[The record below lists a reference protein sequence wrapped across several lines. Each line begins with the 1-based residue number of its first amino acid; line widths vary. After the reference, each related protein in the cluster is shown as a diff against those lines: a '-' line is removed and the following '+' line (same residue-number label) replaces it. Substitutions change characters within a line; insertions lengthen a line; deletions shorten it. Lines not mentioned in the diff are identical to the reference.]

1 MDVVEMQA
9 RIAALEA
16 RLAEEIQARQGLAE
30 EVDLLRAV
38 IDEMPVGVI
47 VEDTSGRYRMYNAH
61 MRAIAGEPGSRGV
74 FVSDGV
80 SPAPPERE
88 PTRRALG
95 GEVVDN
101 LESLLAATDEEG
113 RGTWISQ
120 SSRPLRDAN
129 GVVRA
134 AVTVTR
140 DVTEHKDILRELDDA
155 ILASDDEKR
164 ALIDQLE
171 AGIDALSTPI
181 IEVWD
186 DVLALPVIGAVDD
199 RRGAEITSR
208 LLDAVVSRGS
218 RFVII
223 DWTGVDTMDTNS
235 ARHLLDLVRA
245 VELVGAECILT
256 GIRPAVAVSLL
267 HLDVRFEHLRLL
279 RNVRYGLRHCF
290 ARLGRRAVMPGRGA
304 G

>member
-1 MDVVEMQA
+1 MQS

-16 RLAEEIQARQGLAE
+16 RLAEERQAREGLAE
-30 EVDLLRAV
+30 ELDLLRAV

-47 VEDTSGRYRMYNAH
+47 VEDTSGRRRMYNKQ
-61 MRAIAGEPGSRGV
+61 MRAIASEPGARRV

-80 SPAPPERE
+80 SPAPLERD
-88 PTRRALG
+88 PTRRALL
-95 GEVVDN
+95 GEGVDN
-101 LESLLAATDEEG
+101 LESLLGAASEDG

-120 SSRPLRDAN
+120 SSRPLRGAD

-140 DVTEHKDILRELDDA
+140 DVTEHKDILRELDEA
-155 ILASDDEKR
+155 IVASDDEKR

-181 IEVWD
+181 IEVWE

-208 LLDAVVSRGS
+208 LLDAVVSRGA

-223 DWTGVDTMDTNS
+223 DWTGVETMDTNS

-267 HLDVRFEHLRLL
+267 HLDVRFEHLRVL
-279 RNVRYGLRHCF
+279 RNVKYGLRYCF
-290 ARLGRRAVMPGRGA
+290 GRLGFSSAATRARAAGA
-304 G
+304 

>member
-1 MDVVEMQA
+1 MQS

-16 RLAEEIQARQGLAE
+16 QLAEERQAREALAE
-30 EVDLLRAV
+30 ELDLLRAV
-38 IDEMPVGVI
+38 IDEMPVGVM
-47 VEDTSGRYRMYNAH
+47 VEDGSGRTRMYNAQ
-61 MRAIAGEPGSRGV
+61 MRAIAGEPGARPI

-80 SPAPPERE
+80 SPAPPERD
-88 PTRRALG
+88 PTRRALA

-101 LESLLAATDEEG
+101 LESLLGATAEG
-113 RGTWISQ
+113 GEGTWISQ
-120 SSRPLRDAN
+120 SSRPLRGAN

-140 DVTEHKDILRELDDA
+140 DVSEHKDILRELDEA
-155 ILASDDEKR
+155 IVASDDEKR
-164 ALIDQLE
+164 ALIDRLE

-218 RFVII
+218 RHVII

-279 RNVRYGLRHCF
+279 RSVKYGLRHCF
-290 ARLGRRAVMPGRGA
+290 ARLGRRAG
-304 G
+304 